1 MTSKDVAVLV
11 EVVVAG
17 GGTGPAGVSIWPART
32 ETVSVRVTMDA
43 AHICL
48 KVFTLDTPSK
58 NNRGDLNKRPAP

>member
-17 GGTGPAGVSIWPART
+17 GGVGAAGVSMWPART
-32 ETVSVRVTMDA
+32 ETVSVRVMMDA

-58 NNRGDLNKRPAP
+58 K